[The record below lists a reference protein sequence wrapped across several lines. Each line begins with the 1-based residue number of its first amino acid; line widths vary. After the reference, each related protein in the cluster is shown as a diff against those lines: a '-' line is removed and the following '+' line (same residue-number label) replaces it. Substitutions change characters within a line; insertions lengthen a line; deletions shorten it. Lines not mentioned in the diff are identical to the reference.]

1 MTQGGSNAPITRS
14 NPIAAW
20 FQNKKN
26 KRAQNRE
33 EAAKMITNNKAEN
46 EINIA
51 NVLKSINFTD
61 SLLPVEKLDYKT
73 NENQPYGDLEF
84 GVMEA
89 IDLISNNT
97 QDYSGLNINQIDTA
111 ILQIAKEL
119 KNAIES
125 GNVNRAFAAKSGL
138 IVAIDQ
144 IRDKIPSIPDSMKA
158 EYIETSVKYLEI
170 WTTLI
175 SSCTSLDVIQQ
186 NLDSQ
191 KQSIEQRQQ
200 KNDEEKNE
208 LSRRMLAEPAFKS
221 KMEALMN
228 DTFIGNSSEW
238 DNETMNLYNWLVRQR
253 IEKSSINFEMLQY
266 DMLVKQSAYQSKI
279 IGDYQT
285 RVRAVPVPTDPNLMN
300 KYKEMVESEYLKA
313 AEIDAQFDELGEY
326 MDNMDERLRMM
337 ANTKG
342 SIRMKR
348 MALESVEDL
357 AERARKIQMEEAG
370 INDNGNQMEKLRRIK
385 LLTPEELQKIREE
398 QPEPEMQINLEVNK
412 NRERIR
418 Q

>member
-1 MTQGGSNAPITRS
+1 MTQGGSSAPITKS

-26 KRAQNRE
+26 KKAQKRE

-61 SLLPVEKLDYKT
+61 SLIPAEKLDYKT

-97 QDYSGLNINQIDTA
+97 QDYGGLNINKIDTA

-119 KNAIES
+119 KNAIEA

-144 IRDKIPSIPDSMKA
+144 IRDKIPSIPESMRA

-191 KQSIEQRQQ
+191 KQSIEQRQK
-200 KNDEEKNE
+200 KNDEEKDE
-208 LSRRMLAEPAFKS
+208 LSRRMLAEPAFKA
-221 KMEALMN
+221 KMETLMN

-300 KYKEMVESEYLKA
+300 KYKEMVEEEYLKA

-370 INDNGNQMEKLRRIK
+370 IHEGNQMDKLRKIK
-385 LLTPEELQKIREE
+385 LLTPKELEKIREE
-398 QPEPEMQINLEVNK
+398 QPEPEQQINLEVNK
-412 NRERIR
+412 TRERIR